1 MVLERRKSYK
11 KTTLFFF
18 SLTAYIMCQDIS
30 GVVYDQNGSPLAG
43 ANVII
48 AGTNS
53 GAATD
58 VNGVFS
64 FTLYVIPFLSTISLN
79 LTVLSQLVINI
90 VSIIKTIN
98 FFIID
103 FGVSKK

>member
-53 GAATD
+53 GVSTD
-58 VNGVFS
+58 VNGIFS
-64 FTLYVIPFLSTISLN
+64 FPP
-79 LTVLSQLVINI
+79 
-90 VSIIKTIN
+90 
-98 FFIID
+98 
-103 FGVSKK
+103 